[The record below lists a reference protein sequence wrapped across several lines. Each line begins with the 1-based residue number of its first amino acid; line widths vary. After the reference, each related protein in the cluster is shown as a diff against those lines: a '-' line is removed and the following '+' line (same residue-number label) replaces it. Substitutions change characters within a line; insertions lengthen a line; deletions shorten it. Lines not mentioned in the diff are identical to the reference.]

1 MMKYIVPFVLLI
13 ILLADYGGVSAQT
26 KRPIELKTEILEK
39 RFCTFELTDEGVG
52 SLRLKLRLT
61 FTNISDQPI
70 ILYRLSRNIVYTR
83 VSKTIEDL
91 QAKRFE
97 QDSSSDVISSSD
109 NSEAI
114 NESSPSKS
122 FVILQKGNSL
132 KSEGAADV
140 FVSYKNEKKLGAVPE
155 GSHVL
160 QIWVSAWESMKTEP
174 EEVRERWKSKG
185 LLWFYDLPSVP
196 MPFSF
201 ERPKKF
207 ENCN

>member
-1 MMKYIVPFVLLI
+1 MKYLVFFSLLI
-13 ILLADYGGVSAQT
+13 FLLAYGEETSAQT
-26 KRPIELKTEILEK
+26 KRPLELKAVILEK
-39 RFCTFELTDEGVG
+39 KFCIFELTDEGVG
-52 SLRLKLRLT
+52 ALRLKLRLT
-61 FTNISDQPI
+61 FTNVSDQPI

-91 QAKRFE
+91 QTKRFE
-97 QDSSSDVISSSD
+97 QDSSSDVILSSE

-122 FVILQKGNSL
+122 FVILQKGKSF
-132 KSEGAADV
+132 KSEGEADV
-140 FVSYKNEKKLGAVPE
+140 FVSYKNEKKPGAVPE

-160 QIWVSAWESMKTEP
+160 QIWVSTWESMRTKP

-185 LLWFYDLPSVP
+185 LLWFYDLPSEP

-201 ERPKKF
+201 DRPKRF

>member
-1 MMKYIVPFVLLI
+1 MKYLVSFISQIF
-13 ILLADYGGVSAQT
+13 LLAYGEEASAQT
-26 KRPIELKTEILEK
+26 KRQLELKTEILEK
-39 RFCTFELTDEGVG
+39 KFCVLELSDEGVG

-114 NESSPSKS
+114 NES
-122 FVILQKGNSL
+122 
-132 KSEGAADV
+132 
-140 FVSYKNEKKLGAVPE
+140 
-155 GSHVL
+155 
-160 QIWVSAWESMKTEP
+160 
-174 EEVRERWKSKG
+174 
-185 LLWFYDLPSVP
+185 
-196 MPFSF
+196 
-201 ERPKKF
+201 
-207 ENCN
+207 